1 LIALIGQK
9 TREAMTP
16 DAGLEFS
23 THDLRRTYVT
33 VAESCDISHF
43 ALKGLINL
51 SIGAGVTEGY
61 IDMQPER
68 LSEPAQKVADK
79 LKRLCGI
86 TADPVGE
93 TVRKLR

>member
-1 LIALIGQK
+1 
-9 TREAMTP
+9 
-16 DAGLEFS
+16 
-23 THDLRRTYVT
+23 
-33 VAESCDISHF
+33 
-43 ALKGLINL
+43 
-51 SIGAGVTEGY
+51 
-61 IDMQPER
+61 MQPER